1 MRSSGCFRENIP
13 VLTIQ
18 RAGEGRRKRE
28 GSDSCMARPANHV
41 LVFLSA
47 QGQHLG
53 PHELYKAK
61 LVSCPMD
68 FVPTQVVSPFVCIDL
83 VSNAQVFLQ
92 VPNTKLRA
100 GVQW

>member
-1 MRSSGCFRENIP
+1 M
-13 VLTIQ
+13 VQ
-18 RAGEGRRKRE
+18 RAGESRRKHE
-28 GSDSCMARPANHV
+28 GSDRCLASLENHA

-47 QGQHLG
+47 QGQQLG

-83 VSNAQVFLQ
+83 VSKAQAFQQ
-92 VPNTKLRA
+92 VPNAMLGA
-100 GVQW
+100 GIQW